1 MQKFHLAWDDS
12 RHTLGIASIDSQ
24 HRGLMDMINAL
35 AEAVAHD
42 CDCEQAR
49 RHMANIICDC
59 KQARRHMANIIRFTE
74 EHFAHEEDLMRRHD
88 FPNREKHAAE
98 HKEVLRQAVTMME
111 AIKPDDIGRA
121 VLVTAFL
128 TDCAENHILRED
140 KALALYLLGK
150 GLS

>member
-12 RHTLGIASIDSQ
+12 RHTLGIASMDSQ

-49 RHMANIICDC
+49 RHMANII
-59 KQARRHMANIIRFTE
+59 RFSG

-88 FPNREKHAAE
+88 FPGREKHAAE
-98 HKEVLRQAVTMME
+98 HKEVLRQAATMME
-111 AIKPDDIGRA
+111 ALKPDDIGRA
-121 VLVTAFL
+121 MLVTAFL
-128 TDCAENHILRED
+128 TDCAENHILHED
-140 KALALYLLGK
+140 KALALYLRGK

>member
-24 HRGLMDMINAL
+24 HRGLMDMINEL
-35 AEAVAHD
+35 AEAVAHG
-42 CDCEQAR
+42 CDCGLAHR
-49 RHMANIICDC
+49 KMANIIS
-59 KQARRHMANIIRFTE
+59 FTE

-88 FPNREKHAAE
+88 FPGEGKHTAE
-98 HKEVLRQAVTMME
+98 HQEVLRQAITLME
-111 AIKPDDIGRA
+111 TLKPGDISHA

-128 TDCAENHILRED
+128 TDCAENHILHDD
-140 KALALYLLGK
+140 KALALYLLEK